1 MVTDKIIESG
11 EQDLADVKKAAE
23 RRLRRITREEDKLS
37 LTTQRDAKTVDFS
50 RKLNFLVERQQ
61 SRNTR
66 IEK

>member
-37 LTTQRDAKTVDFS
+37 LTS
-50 RKLNFLVERQQ
+50 
-61 SRNTR
+61 
-66 IEK
+66 